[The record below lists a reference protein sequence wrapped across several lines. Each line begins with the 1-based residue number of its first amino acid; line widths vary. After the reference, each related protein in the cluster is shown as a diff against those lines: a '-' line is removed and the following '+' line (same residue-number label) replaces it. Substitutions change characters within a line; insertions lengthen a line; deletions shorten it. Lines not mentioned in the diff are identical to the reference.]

1 MREVTRTHPNRV
13 TIKRGAVA
21 VAAVLLIVV
30 LVLLVVNLQR
40 GQRYAQALRLAEA
53 GDAASAYDIF
63 ASLGSYADSAERAAG
78 LVQKDP
84 ALPYRK
90 AAKGDV
96 IAFGSFEQDG
106 DTTNGAEPIRW
117 IVLERFDDRLLVL
130 SADVLDG
137 RQYNHVP
144 FQEVTWADSDLR
156 AWMNDDFLTAAFGPA
171 QQGII
176 ATVCN
181 SNEDQSVTGAEGGAD
196 TQDRV
201 FALSE
206 TESVIYLSSSANRAD
221 IGAAP
226 ASAFAASGALT
237 VSEDGTADWWLRSP
251 GTYGFAA
258 QFVDAEGKPSVSGAN
273 VDVLYGVRPAL
284 WIDVSEAGRG
294 AQ

>member
-30 LVLLVVNLQR
+30 LVLLVVNFQR

-53 GDAASAYDIF
+53 GDAVSAYDIF

>member
-30 LVLLVVNLQR
+30 LVLLVVNFQR

>member
-30 LVLLVVNLQR
+30 LVLLVVNFQR

-63 ASLGSYADSAERAAG
+63 ASLGSYADSAQRAAG

>member
-1 MREVTRTHPNRV
+1 MTRTHPNRV

-30 LVLLVVNLQR
+30 LVLLVVNFQR

-53 GDAASAYDIF
+53 GDAVSAYDIF

>member
-226 ASAFAASGALT
+226 ATAFAASGALT

>member
-21 VAAVLLIVV
+21 VAVVLLIVV

-40 GQRYAQALRLAEA
+40 GQRYAQALRFTEA

>member
-30 LVLLVVNLQR
+30 LVLLVVNFQR

-284 WIDVSEAGRG
+284 WIDVSEAGQG

>member
-221 IGAAP
+221 IGAAT

>member
-30 LVLLVVNLQR
+30 LVLLVVNFQR

-176 ATVCN
+176 ASVCN

>member
-63 ASLGSYADSAERAAG
+63 ASLGSYADSAQRAAG

>member
-40 GQRYAQALRLAEA
+40 GQRYAQALRFAEA
-53 GDAASAYDIF
+53 GDEASAYDIF

-226 ASAFAASGALT
+226 ATAFAASGALT

>member
-30 LVLLVVNLQR
+30 LVLLVVNFQR

-53 GDAASAYDIF
+53 GDAVSAYDIF

-181 SNEDQSVTGAEGGAD
+181 SNEDQSVTGDEGGAD

>member
-30 LVLLVVNLQR
+30 LVLLVVNFQR

-106 DTTNGAEPIRW
+106 DTTDGAEPIRW

>member
-63 ASLGSYADSAERAAG
+63 ASLGSYADSAQRAAG

-206 TESVIYLSSSANRAD
+206 TESVIYLSSSASRAD

-273 VDVLYGVRPAL
+273 VDVFYGVRPAL

>member
-1 MREVTRTHPNRV
+1 MRR
-13 TIKRGAVA
+13 
-21 VAAVLLIVV
+21 
-30 LVLLVVNLQR
+30 
-40 GQRYAQALRLAEA
+40 
-53 GDAASAYDIF
+53 ASSRRI
-63 ASLGSYADSAERAAG
+63 RR
-78 LVQKDP
+78 
-84 ALPYRK
+84 YRK

>member
-30 LVLLVVNLQR
+30 LVLLVVNFQR

-106 DTTNGAEPIRW
+106 DTTDGAEPIRW

-226 ASAFAASGALT
+226 ATAFAASGALT

>member
-53 GDAASAYDIF
+53 GDAVSAYDIF